1 MGDIVKRLVMDIA
14 DWVAPISEA
23 KAHLDGFA
31 GATQQSVGRIGQSFA
46 AMGSAKS
53 SIVDIGNQWNSFLSN
68 TNGVDNYTDATRYL
82 FSTIRSSVGSLG
94 EARTSIRAVGAAW
107 DTNSAATGRAVT
119 QSVAATSATQQLTQA
134 ATGQSSAMGSLAQMI
149 LGKLPTAYV
158 AYKLAGDEAIGT
170 AQKHLSVNSAMMQ
183 SLGSV
188 GSSFSQ
194 LVGTISGEFF
204 GGIRSSAES
213 LLQFTIGFTNLS
225 EVVDYGASTVTSWAS
240 STSSALKSATGA
252 AREAGLV
259 FGTAL
264 AIWHGA
270 DSNQAAAFYEEGQAL
285 NALAAETANVIS
297 KQEQQRSVLKD
308 IIAASERAAAS
319 QKTSAEVSRI
329 GTVSSVD
336 ALDAE
341 LVALK
346 QRAGSVDANTQKS
359 KEWQAEIAAI
369 TGAIEKQR
377 AAIQGGTFKPKED
390 PVQKMI
396 DDANKQ
402 LNQQKDPI
410 QAQIDQAVG
419 AGANAAQVNELRRI
433 LEARRDLTEQQK
445 LQADAER
452 ESQRLADESNRRTE
466 TGAGKISSLKDQI
479 DLMTG
484 AASKGEIAMREL
496 SRQGY
501 DETQIAEIGKLT
513 DELNKLQDNKPGSKS
528 AKDAKQGD
536 NEAVLEGSKKTAE
549 LLLRGVNGTSSNDP
563 SVNEQKKTN
572 QHLSAL
578 VSVTK
583 ANKPPELKIID

>member
-31 GATQQSVGRIGQSFA
+31 GAAQQSVSKVRDSIGSLND
-46 AMGSAKS
+46 AKS
-53 SIVDIGNQWNSFLSN
+53 SLKEVGLLWNQVLFNPYGN
-68 TNGVDNYTDATRYL
+68 
-82 FSTIRSSVGSLG
+82 
-94 EARTSIRAVGAAW
+94 E
-107 DTNSAATGRAVT
+107 GRARYTELAGLAVKT
-119 QSVAATSATQQLTQA
+119 LRDENKNAVPATQQLTQA

-149 LGKLPTAYV
+149 LGQLPTAYV

-170 AQKHLSVNSAMMQ
+170 VQKHLSVNSAMMQ

-194 LVGTISGEFF
+194 LVSTISGEFF
-204 GGIRSSAES
+204 GGIRASAES
-213 LLQFTIGFTNLS
+213 VLQFTTGFSSLS

-240 STSSALKSATGA
+240 STSSALTSATGA

-308 IIAASERAAAS
+308 IVAASERAAAS
-319 QKTSAEVSRI
+319 QKTQAEVTRLGGI
-329 GTVSSVD
+329 SSVE

-341 LVALK
+341 MVALK
-346 QRAGSVDANTQKS
+346 QRAANVDANTQKS

-377 AAIQGGTFKPKED
+377 AAIQGGTLKPKDD

-419 AGANAAQVNELRRI
+419 MGAGAEQVNELRRI

-445 LQADAER
+445 LQQDAER
-452 ESQRLADESNRRTE
+452 AQQQAAEESNRRSE
-466 TGAGKISSLKDQI
+466 TGASKINSLRDQI
-479 DLMTG
+479 DMMTG

-513 DELNKLQDNKPGSKS
+513 DELNKLQDESKGGT
-528 AKDAKQGD
+528 ADKAGKQKD
-536 NEAVLEGSKKTAE
+536 NEATLEGSKKGAE
-549 LLLRGVNGTSSNDP
+549 LVLRGVTGTAVAGDG
-563 SVNEQKKTN
+563 QKDVVK
-572 QHLSAL
+572 
-578 VSVTK
+578 
-583 ANKPPELKIID
+583 ELKKVNQNLSKQPTKLEVSGVV

>member
-14 DWVAPISEA
+14 DWVLPISEA

-31 GATQQSVGRIGQSFA
+31 GAA
-46 AMGSAKS
+46 
-53 SIVDIGNQWNSFLSN
+53 
-68 TNGVDNYTDATRYL
+68 
-82 FSTIRSSVGSLG
+82 
-94 EARTSIRAVGAAW
+94 
-107 DTNSAATGRAVT
+107 T
-119 QSVAATSATQQLTQA
+119 QSVAKVRDSIGSLGDAKSSLREVGLLWNQVLFNPYGNEGRARMTELAGLAVKTLSDENKNAVPATQQLTQA
-134 ATGQSSAMGSLAQMI
+134 VTGQSSAMGSLAQMI
-149 LGKLPTAYV
+149 LGQLPTAYV

-170 AQKHLSVNSAMMQ
+170 VQKHLSVNSAMMQ
-183 SLGSV
+183 SIGSV

-204 GGIRSSAES
+204 GGIRSSGEA
-213 LLQFTIGFTNLS
+213 LLQYTIGFSSLS
-225 EVVDYGASTVTSWAS
+225 EVVDYSAATVTSWAS
-240 STSSALKSATGA
+240 ATNTALKSATGA

-285 NALAAETANVIS
+285 NKLAAETANVIA

-308 IIAASERAAAS
+308 IVAASERAAS
-319 QKTSAEVSRI
+319 QQKTQADVARI
-329 GTVSSVD
+329 GGITSVD

-346 QRAGSVDANTQKS
+346 QRAANVDANTQKS

-377 AAIQGGTFKPKED
+377 AAIQGGTLKPKDD

-445 LQADAER
+445 IQQDAER
-452 ESQRLADESNRRTE
+452 ESQRLAEESNRRFE
-466 TGAGKISSLKDQI
+466 TGTSKINSLKDQI

-496 SRQGY
+496 ARQGY
-501 DETQIAEIGKLT
+501 DETQIAEIGQLT
-513 DELNKLQDNKPGSKS
+513 DELNKLQENKPGASKA

-549 LLLRGVNGTSSNDP
+549 LLLRGVNGTQTNDP
-563 SVNEQKKTN
+563 AVNEQKKTN
-572 QHLSAL
+572 QHLASL

-583 ANKPPELKIID
+583 ANKPAEPKIID

>member
-14 DWVAPISEA
+14 DWVLPISEA

-31 GATQQSVGRIGQSFA
+31 GAATQSVSKVRD
-46 AMGSAKS
+46 
-53 SIVDIGNQWNSFLSN
+53 SI
-68 TNGVDNYTDATRYL
+68 
-82 FSTIRSSVGSLG
+82 GSLG
-94 EARTSIRAVGAAW
+94 EAKSSLREVGLLW
-107 DTNSAATGRAVT
+107 NQVLFNPYGNEGRARYTELAGLAVKTLRDENT
-119 QSVAATSATQQLTQA
+119 QAIPATQQLTQA
-134 ATGQSSAMGSLAQMI
+134 VTGQSSAMGGLAQMI
-149 LGKLPTAYV
+149 LGQLPTAYV
-158 AYKLAGDEAIGT
+158 AYKIAGDEAISGI
-170 AQKHLSVNSAMMQ
+170 QRHLSVNSQMMQ
-183 SLGSV
+183 SLGGV

-204 GGIRSSAES
+204 GGIRASGES
-213 LLQFTIGFTNLS
+213 LLQFTTGFTSLS
-225 EVVDYGASTVTSWAS
+225 EVVDYGASTVTSWAN
-240 STSSALKSATGA
+240 STKTALTSATA
-252 AREAGLV
+252 SAREAGLV

-285 NALAAETANVIS
+285 NALAASTAEVIA

-308 IIAASERAAAS
+308 IVAASERAAAA
-319 QKTSAEVSRI
+319 QKTQAEVARI
-329 GTVSSVD
+329 CGVTSTE

-346 QRAGSVDANTQKS
+346 QRAANVDANTQKS

-377 AAIQGGTFKPKED
+377 AAIQNGTVKPKDD

-419 AGANAAQVNELRRI
+419 AGASAAQVNELRRI
-433 LEARRDLTEQQK
+433 LEARRDLTEQQRI
-445 LQADAER
+445 QQEAER
-452 ESQRLADESNRRTE
+452 ESQRLADESNRRFE
-466 TGAGKISSLKDQI
+466 TGTGKINSLKDQI

-501 DETQIAEIGKLT
+501 DESQIAEIGKLT
-513 DELNKLQDNKPGSKS
+513 DELNKLQEQKPGSK
-528 AKDAKQGD
+528 AGKDAKQGD
-536 NEAVLEGSKKTAE
+536 NEATLEGSKKTAE
-549 LLLRGVNGTSSNDP
+549 LLLRGVNGATSNDP
-563 SVNEQKKTN
+563 AISEQKKSN
-572 QHLSAL
+572 QLLSKL
-578 VSVTK
+578 VDVTK
-583 ANKPPELKIID
+583 TNKPGEPKIID

>member
-14 DWVAPISEA
+14 DWVLPISEA

-31 GATQQSVGRIGQSFA
+31 GAAQQSVSKVRD
-46 AMGSAKS
+46 
-53 SIVDIGNQWNSFLSN
+53 SI
-68 TNGVDNYTDATRYL
+68 
-82 FSTIRSSVGSLG
+82 GSLG
-94 EARTSIRAVGAAW
+94 DAKSPLKEVGLLW
-107 DTNSAATGRAVT
+107 NQVLFNPYGNEGRARYTELAGLAVKT
-119 QSVAATSATQQLTQA
+119 LRDENKSAVPATQQLTQA
-134 ATGQSSAMGSLAQMI
+134 VTGQSSAMGSLAQMI
-149 LGKLPTAYV
+149 LGQLPTAYV
-158 AYKLAGDEAIGT
+158 AYKLAGDEAI
-170 AQKHLSVNSAMMQ
+170 ASVQNHLSVNSEMMQ
-183 SLGSV
+183 SLGGV
-188 GSSFSQ
+188 GSSFAK

-204 GGIRSSAES
+204 GGIRASAES
-213 LLQFTIGFTNLS
+213 LLQFTTGFSSLS

-240 STSSALKSATGA
+240 STSSALTSATGA

-319 QKTSAEVSRI
+319 QKTQADVTRI
-329 GTVSSVD
+329 GGISSVE

-377 AAIQGGTFKPKED
+377 AAIQNGTLKPKED

-419 AGANAAQVNELRRI
+419 AGADAAQVNELRRI

-445 LQADAER
+445 LQQDAER
-452 ESQRLADESNRRTE
+452 ESQRMADESNRRFD
-466 TGAGKISSLKDQI
+466 TGTSKINSLKDQI
-479 DLMTG
+479 DQMTG

-513 DELNKLQDNKPGSKS
+513 DELNKLQDEGTDGKT
-528 AKDAKQGD
+528 AKAGAQKD
-536 NEAVLEGSKKTAE
+536 NEATLEGSKKSAE
-549 LLLRGVNGTSSNDP
+549 LILRGVAGGAPGDS
-563 SVNEQKKTN
+563 QKDVVK
-572 QHLSAL
+572 
-578 VSVTK
+578 
-583 ANKPPELKIID
+583 ELKKVNQNLSKQPTKLEVSGVV

>member
-14 DWVAPISEA
+14 DWVLPISEA

-31 GATQQSVGRIGQSFA
+31 GAA
-46 AMGSAKS
+46 
-53 SIVDIGNQWNSFLSN
+53 
-68 TNGVDNYTDATRYL
+68 
-82 FSTIRSSVGSLG
+82 
-94 EARTSIRAVGAAW
+94 
-107 DTNSAATGRAVT
+107 T
-119 QSVAATSATQQLTQA
+119 QSVAKVRDSIGSLGDAKSSLREVGLLWNQVLFNPYGNEGRARMTELAGLAVKTLSDENKNAVPATQQLTQA
-134 ATGQSSAMGSLAQMI
+134 VTGQSSAMGGLAQMI
-149 LGKLPTAYV
+149 LGQLPTAYV

-170 AQKHLSVNSAMMQ
+170 VQRHLSVNSEMMQ

-204 GGIRSSAES
+204 GGIRASGES
-213 LLQFTIGFTNLS
+213 LLQFTTGFSSLS
-225 EVVDYGASTVTSWAS
+225 EVVDYGASTVTSWAN
-240 STSSALKSATGA
+240 STKAALTSATSA

-270 DSNQAAAFYEEGQAL
+270 DSNQAAAFYEEGHAL
-285 NALAAETANVIS
+285 NALAAETANVIA

-308 IIAASERAAAS
+308 IVVASERAAAQ
-319 QKTSAEVSRI
+319 QKTQADVARI
-329 GTVSSVD
+329 GGITSVD

-346 QRAGSVDANTQKS
+346 QRAANVDANTQKS

-377 AAIQGGTFKPKED
+377 AAIQNGTLKPKDD

-445 LQADAER
+445 AQQEAER
-452 ESQRLADESNRRTE
+452 ESQRLTEESNRRFE
-466 TGAGKISSLKDQI
+466 TGTSKINSLKDQI
-479 DLMTG
+479 DLLKG
-484 AASKGEIAMREL
+484 SASKGEIAMREL
-496 SRQGY
+496 ARQGY
-501 DETQIAEIGKLT
+501 DETQIAEVGKLT
-513 DELNKLQDNKPGSKS
+513 DELSKLQEQDKS
-528 AKDAKQGD
+528 SGGKAKSQKD
-536 NEAVLEGSKKTAE
+536 NEATLEGSKKSAE
-549 LLLRGVNGTSSNDP
+549 LVLRGVGGTAPGDS
-563 SVNEQKKTN
+563 QKDVVK
-572 QHLSAL
+572 
-578 VSVTK
+578 
-583 ANKPPELKIID
+583 ELKKVNQNLSKQPAKLEVGGVQS

>member
-14 DWVAPISEA
+14 DWVLPISEA

-31 GATQQSVGRIGQSFA
+31 GAATQSVSKVRD
-46 AMGSAKS
+46 
-53 SIVDIGNQWNSFLSN
+53 SI
-68 TNGVDNYTDATRYL
+68 
-82 FSTIRSSVGSLG
+82 GSLG
-94 EARTSIRAVGAAW
+94 EAKSSLREVGLLW
-107 DTNSAATGRAVT
+107 NQVLFNPYGNEGRARYTELAGLAVKTLRDENT
-119 QSVAATSATQQLTQA
+119 QAIPATQQLTQA
-134 ATGQSSAMGSLAQMI
+134 VTGQSSAMGGLAQMI
-149 LGKLPTAYV
+149 LGQLPTAYV
-158 AYKLAGDEAIGT
+158 AYKIAGDEAISGI
-170 AQKHLSVNSAMMQ
+170 QRHLSVNSQMMQ
-183 SLGSV
+183 SLGGV

-204 GGIRSSAES
+204 GGIRASGES
-213 LLQFTIGFTNLS
+213 LLQFTTGFTSLS
-225 EVVDYGASTVTSWAS
+225 EVVDYGASTVTSWAN
-240 STSSALKSATGA
+240 STKTALTSATA
-252 AREAGLV
+252 SAREAGLV

-285 NALAAETANVIS
+285 NALAASTAEVIA

-308 IIAASERAAAS
+308 IVAASERAAAA
-319 QKTSAEVSRI
+319 QKTQAEVARI
-329 GTVSSVD
+329 GGVTSTE

-346 QRAGSVDANTQKS
+346 QRAANVDANTQKS

-377 AAIQGGTFKPKED
+377 AAIQNGTVKPKDD

-419 AGANAAQVNELRRI
+419 AGASAAQVNELRRI
-433 LEARRDLTEQQK
+433 LEARRDLTEQQRI
-445 LQADAER
+445 QQEAER
-452 ESQRLADESNRRTE
+452 ESQRLADESNRRFE
-466 TGAGKISSLKDQI
+466 TGTGKINSLKDQI

-501 DETQIAEIGKLT
+501 DESQIAEIGKLT
-513 DELNKLQDNKPGSKS
+513 DELNKLQEQKPGSK
-528 AKDAKQGD
+528 AGKDAKQGD
-536 NEAVLEGSKKTAE
+536 NEATLEGSKKTAE
-549 LLLRGVNGTSSNDP
+549 LLLRGVNGATSNDP
-563 SVNEQKKTN
+563 AISEQKKSN
-572 QHLSAL
+572 QLLSKL
-578 VSVTK
+578 VDVTK
-583 ANKPPELKIID
+583 TNKPGEPKIID